1 MTYSNW
7 NYPTQIYVGPGRRAE
22 LAAYCRALKI
32 QQPLVVTDRML
43 LALPMVQ
50 EVLAEL
56 SLAGIEPGVFSEVN
70 GNPTGSEVSAG
81 CQAFLA
87 GGHDG
92 VVAIGGG
99 SALDVGKTIAVMAHQ
114 RCALWDLEDI
124 GDQWQRAD
132 ASVIQPIIAVPTTA
146 GTGSEVGRAA
156 LIVDTETTRKVII
169 FHPLM
174 LPKIVL
180 LDADFTVGLPPHLTA
195 ATGMDALSHLLEA
208 YCSPVFHPMA
218 EGIARQ
224 GMVIVRDHLVR
235 AVANGADLEARTQMQ
250 IASMMGATAFQK
262 GLGAMHALAHPL
274 GAHHNAHHGLLNAIL
289 MPYVLQANRSV
300 IETPLASLARQ
311 LEVGSSCE
319 DFLAWV
325 LALRDEVGIPHRLS
339 EAISEAVDAPGIARA
354 AVVDPSAATNPIKF
368 ETKDY
373 ERILAAAL
381 SGDVDSASNQGVQA
395 AKARR

>member
-1 MTYSNW
+1 MTQADW
-7 NYPTQIYVGPGRRAE
+7 NYPTQIHVGPGRRVE
-22 LAAYCRALKI
+22 LADYCQSLKI
-32 QQPLVVTDRML
+32 QRPLIVTDRML
-43 LALPMVQ
+43 LGLPLVQ
-50 EVLAEL
+50 EVLAAL
-56 SLAGIEPGVFSEVN
+56 SAAGLAPGVFSEVN
-70 GNPTGSEVSAG
+70 GNPTGSEVGAG
-81 CQAFLA
+81 CQAYRA

-92 VVAIGGG
+92 VLAIGGG
-99 SALDVGKTIAVMAHQ
+99 SAMDVGKTIAVMAHQ
-114 RCALWDLEDI
+114 RCALFDLEDI

-156 LIVDTETTRKVII
+156 LIKETETTRKVII
-169 FHPLM
+169 FHPQM

-224 GMVIVRDHLVR
+224 GMVIVRDYLIR
-235 AVANGADLEARTQMQ
+235 AVANGADLDARTQMQ

-274 GAHHNAHHGLLNAIL
+274 GAYHNAHHGLLNAIL
-289 MPYVLQANRSV
+289 MPFVLQANRSV
-300 IETPLASLARQ
+300 IEAPLASLARH
-311 LEVGSSCE
+311 LEVGSTYD

-325 LALRDEVGIPHRLS
+325 LALRDEVGIPHRLT
-339 EAISEAVDAPGIARA
+339 EAISETVDVPAIARA
-354 AVVDPSAATNPIKF
+354 AILDPSAATNPINFKAM
-368 ETKDY
+368 DY
-373 ERILAAAL
+373 ERVLRAAM
-381 SGDVDSASNQGVQA
+381 SGAVDSASI
-395 AKARR
+395 

>member
-1 MTYSNW
+1 MLTQADW
-7 NYPTQIYVGPGRRAE
+7 NYPTQIHVGPGRRVE
-22 LAAYCRALKI
+22 LADYCQSLKI
-32 QQPLVVTDRML
+32 QRPLIVTDRML
-43 LALPMVQ
+43 LGLPLVQ
-50 EVLAEL
+50 EVLAAL
-56 SLAGIEPGVFSEVN
+56 SAAGLAPGVFSEVN
-70 GNPTGSEVSAG
+70 GNPTGSEVGAG
-81 CQAFLA
+81 CQAYRA

-92 VVAIGGG
+92 VLAIGGG
-99 SALDVGKTIAVMAHQ
+99 SAMDVGKTIAVMAHQ
-114 RCALWDLEDI
+114 RCALFDLEDI

-132 ASVIQPIIAVPTTA
+132 AAVIQPIIAVPTTA

-156 LIVDTETTRKVII
+156 LIKETETTRKVII
-169 FHPLM
+169 FHPQM

-224 GMVIVRDHLVR
+224 GMVIVRDYLIR
-235 AVANGADLEARTQMQ
+235 AVANGADLDARTQMQ

-274 GAHHNAHHGLLNAIL
+274 GAYHNAHHGLLNAIL

-300 IETPLASLARQ
+300 IEAPLASLARH
-311 LEVGSSCE
+311 LEVGSTYE

-325 LALRDEVGIPHRLS
+325 LALRDEVGIPHRLT
-339 EAISEAVDAPGIARA
+339 EAISETVDVPAIARA
-354 AVVDPSAATNPIKF
+354 AILDPSAATNPIQFKAM
-368 ETKDY
+368 EY
-373 ERILAAAL
+373 ERVLRAAM
-381 SGDVDSASNQGVQA
+381 SGVVDSAA
-395 AKARR
+395 I

>member
-1 MTYSNW
+1 MTQADW
-7 NYPTQIYVGPGRRAE
+7 NYPTQIHVGPGRRVE
-22 LAAYCRALKI
+22 LADYCQSLKI
-32 QQPLVVTDRML
+32 QRPLIVTDRML
-43 LALPMVQ
+43 LGLPLVQ
-50 EVLAEL
+50 EVLAAL
-56 SLAGIEPGVFSEVN
+56 SAAGLAPGVFSEVN
-70 GNPTGSEVSAG
+70 GNPTGSEVGAG
-81 CQAFLA
+81 CQAYRA

-92 VVAIGGG
+92 VLAIGGG
-99 SALDVGKTIAVMAHQ
+99 SAMDVGKTIAVMAHQ
-114 RCALWDLEDI
+114 RCALFDLEDI

-156 LIVDTETTRKVII
+156 LIKETETTRKVII
-169 FHPLM
+169 FHPQM

-224 GMVIVRDHLVR
+224 GMVIVRDYLIR
-235 AVANGADLEARTQMQ
+235 AVANGADLDARTQMQ

-274 GAHHNAHHGLLNAIL
+274 GAYHNAHHGLLNAIL

-300 IETPLASLARQ
+300 IEAPLASLARH
-311 LEVGSSCE
+311 LEVGSTYE

-325 LALRDEVGIPHRLS
+325 LALRDEVGIPHRLT
-339 EAISEAVDAPGIARA
+339 EAISETVDVPAIARA
-354 AVVDPSAATNPIKF
+354 AILDPSAATNPIQFKAM
-368 ETKDY
+368 EY
-373 ERILAAAL
+373 ERVLRAAM
-381 SGDVDSASNQGVQA
+381 SVVVDSAA
-395 AKARR
+395 I

>member
-1 MTYSNW
+1 MTQADW
-7 NYPTQIYVGPGRRAE
+7 NYPTQIHVGPGRRVE
-22 LAAYCRALKI
+22 LADYCQSLKI
-32 QQPLVVTDRML
+32 QRPLIVTDRML
-43 LALPMVQ
+43 LGLPLVQ
-50 EVLAEL
+50 EVLAAL
-56 SLAGIEPGVFSEVN
+56 SAAGLAPGVFSEVN
-70 GNPTGSEVSAG
+70 GNPTGSEVGAG
-81 CQAFLA
+81 CQAYRA

-92 VVAIGGG
+92 VLAIGGG
-99 SALDVGKTIAVMAHQ
+99 SAMDVGKTIAVMAHQ
-114 RCALWDLEDI
+114 RCALFDLEDI

-156 LIVDTETTRKVII
+156 LIVETETTRKVII
-169 FHPLM
+169 FHPQM

-224 GMVIVRDHLVR
+224 GMVIVRDYLVR

-274 GAHHNAHHGLLNAIL
+274 GAYHNAHHGLLNAIL

-300 IETPLASLARQ
+300 IEAPLASLARH
-311 LEVGSSCE
+311 LEVGSTYE
-319 DFLAWV
+319 DVLAWV
-325 LALRDEVGIPHRLS
+325 LALRDEVGIPHRLTQ
-339 EAISEAVDAPGIARA
+339 AISETVDVPAIARA
-354 AVVDPSAATNPIKF
+354 AILDPSAATNPIQFKAM
-368 ETKDY
+368 DY
-373 ERILAAAL
+373 ERILRAAM
-381 SGDVDSASNQGVQA
+381 SVVVDSAA
-395 AKARR
+395 I

>member
-1 MTYSNW
+1 MTQSNW
-7 NYPTQIYVGPGRRAE
+7 NYPTQIHVGPGRRAE
-22 LAAYCRALKI
+22 LADYCRALKI

-43 LALPMVQ
+43 LSLPMVQ
-50 EVLAEL
+50 QVLAEL
-56 SLAGIEPGVFSEVN
+56 SLAGLEPGVFSEVN

-81 CQAFLA
+81 CQAYLV

-99 SALDVGKTIAVMAHQ
+99 SAMDVGKTIAVMAHQ
-114 RCALWDLEDI
+114 RCALFDLEDI

-132 ASVIQPIIAVPTTA
+132 PSVIQPIIAVPTTA

-156 LIVDTETTRKVII
+156 LIVDAETTRKVII

-180 LDADFTVGLPPHLTA
+180 LDADLTVGLPPHLTA

-300 IETPLASLARQ
+300 IEAPLASLARQ
-311 LEVGSSCE
+311 LEVGSTCE
-319 DFLAWV
+319 DFLVWV
-325 LALRDEVGIPHRLS
+325 LALRDEVGIPHRLT
-339 EAISEAVDAPGIARA
+339 EVISEAVDVSAVARA
-354 AVVDPSAATNPIKF
+354 AVLDPSAATNPINFKAM
-368 ETKDY
+368 DY
-373 ERILAAAL
+373 ERVLRAAM
-381 SGDVDSASNQGVQA
+381 SGAVDSASI
-395 AKARR
+395 

>member
-1 MTYSNW
+1 LTQSNW
-7 NYPTQIYVGPGRRAE
+7 NYPTQIHVGPGRRAE
-22 LAAYCRALKI
+22 LADYCRALKI

-43 LALPMVQ
+43 LSLPMVQ
-50 EVLAEL
+50 QVLAEL
-56 SLAGIEPGVFSEVN
+56 SLAGLEPGVFSEVN

-81 CQAFLA
+81 CQAYLV

-99 SALDVGKTIAVMAHQ
+99 SAMDVGKTIAVMAHQ
-114 RCALWDLEDI
+114 RCALFDLEDI

-132 ASVIQPIIAVPTTA
+132 PSVIQPIIAVPTTA

-156 LIVDTETTRKVII
+156 LIVDAETTRKVII

-180 LDADFTVGLPPHLTA
+180 LDADLTVGLPPHLTA

-300 IETPLASLARQ
+300 IEAPLASLARQ
-311 LEVGSSCE
+311 LEVGSTCE
-319 DFLAWV
+319 DFLVWV
-325 LALRDEVGIPHRLS
+325 LALRDEVGIPHRLT
-339 EAISEAVDAPGIARA
+339 EVISEAVDVSAVARA
-354 AVVDPSAATNPIKF
+354 AVLDPSAATNPINFKAM
-368 ETKDY
+368 DY
-373 ERILAAAL
+373 ERVLRAAM
-381 SGDVDSASNQGVQA
+381 SGAVDSASI
-395 AKARR
+395 

>member
-1 MTYSNW
+1 LTQADW
-7 NYPTQIYVGPGRRAE
+7 NYPTQIHVGPGRRVE
-22 LAAYCRALKI
+22 LADYCQSLKI
-32 QQPLVVTDRML
+32 QRPLIVTDRML
-43 LALPMVQ
+43 LGLPLVQ
-50 EVLAEL
+50 EVLAAL
-56 SLAGIEPGVFSEVN
+56 SAAGLAPGVFSEVN
-70 GNPTGSEVSAG
+70 GNPTGSEVGAG
-81 CQAFLA
+81 CQAYRA

-92 VVAIGGG
+92 VLAIGGG
-99 SALDVGKTIAVMAHQ
+99 SAMDVGKTIAVMAHQ
-114 RCALWDLEDI
+114 RCALFDLEDI

-156 LIVDTETTRKVII
+156 LIVETETTRKVII
-169 FHPLM
+169 FHPQM

-224 GMVIVRDHLVR
+224 GMVIVRDYLVR
-235 AVANGADLEARTQMQ
+235 AVANGADLDARTQMQ

-274 GAHHNAHHGLLNAIL
+274 GAYHNAHHGLLNAIL

-300 IETPLASLARQ
+300 IEAPLASLARH
-311 LEVGSSCE
+311 LEVGSTYE

-325 LALRDEVGIPHRLS
+325 LALRDEVGIPHRLT
-339 EAISEAVDAPGIARA
+339 EAISETVDVPAIARA
-354 AVVDPSAATNPIKF
+354 AILDPSAATNPIRF
-368 ETKDY
+368 NAMDY
-373 ERILAAAL
+373 ERVLRAAM
-381 SGDVDSASNQGVQA
+381 SGVVDSAA
-395 AKARR
+395 I

>member
-1 MTYSNW
+1 LTQADW
-7 NYPTQIYVGPGRRAE
+7 NYPTQIHVGPGRRVE
-22 LAAYCRALKI
+22 LADYCQSLKI
-32 QQPLVVTDRML
+32 QRPLIVTDRML
-43 LALPMVQ
+43 LGLPLVQ
-50 EVLAEL
+50 EVLAAL
-56 SLAGIEPGVFSEVN
+56 SAAGLAPGVFSEVN
-70 GNPTGSEVSAG
+70 GNPTGSEVGAG
-81 CQAFLA
+81 CQAYRA

-92 VVAIGGG
+92 VLAIGGG
-99 SALDVGKTIAVMAHQ
+99 SAMDVGKTIAVMAHQ
-114 RCALWDLEDI
+114 RCALFDLEDI

-156 LIVDTETTRKVII
+156 LIVETETTRKVII
-169 FHPLM
+169 FHPQM

-224 GMVIVRDHLVR
+224 GMVIVRDYLVR
-235 AVANGADLEARTQMQ
+235 AVANGADLDARTQMQ

-274 GAHHNAHHGLLNAIL
+274 GAYHNAHHGLLNAIL
-289 MPYVLQANRSV
+289 MPFVLQANRSV
-300 IETPLASLARQ
+300 IEAPLASLARH
-311 LEVGSSCE
+311 LEVGSTYE

-325 LALRDEVGIPHRLS
+325 LALRDEVGIPHRLT
-339 EAISEAVDAPGIARA
+339 EAISETVDVPAIARA
-354 AVVDPSAATNPIKF
+354 AILDPSAATNPIQFKAM
-368 ETKDY
+368 DY
-373 ERILAAAL
+373 ERVLRAAM
-381 SGDVDSASNQGVQA
+381 SGVVDSAA
-395 AKARR
+395 I

>member
-1 MTYSNW
+1 MTQADW
-7 NYPTQIYVGPGRRAE
+7 NYPTQIHVGPGRRVE
-22 LAAYCRALKI
+22 LADYCQSLKI
-32 QQPLVVTDRML
+32 QRPLIVTDRML
-43 LALPMVQ
+43 LGLPLVQ
-50 EVLAEL
+50 EVLAAL
-56 SLAGIEPGVFSEVN
+56 SAAGLAPGVFSEVN
-70 GNPTGSEVSAG
+70 GNPTGSEVGAG
-81 CQAFLA
+81 CQAYRA

-92 VVAIGGG
+92 VLAIGGG
-99 SALDVGKTIAVMAHQ
+99 SAMDVGKTIAVMAHQ
-114 RCALWDLEDI
+114 RCALFDLEDI

-156 LIVDTETTRKVII
+156 LIVETESTRKVII
-169 FHPLM
+169 FHPQM

-224 GMVIVRDHLVR
+224 GMVIVRDYLIR
-235 AVANGADLEARTQMQ
+235 AVANGADLDARTQMQ

-274 GAHHNAHHGLLNAIL
+274 GAYHNAHHGLLNAIL

-300 IETPLASLARQ
+300 IEAPLASLARH
-311 LEVGSSCE
+311 LEVGSTYE

-325 LALRDEVGIPHRLS
+325 LALRDEVGIPHRLT
-339 EAISEAVDAPGIARA
+339 EAISETVDVPAIARA
-354 AVVDPSAATNPIKF
+354 AILDPSAATNPIQFKAM
-368 ETKDY
+368 DY
-373 ERILAAAL
+373 ERVLRAAM
-381 SGDVDSASNQGVQA
+381 SGVVDSAA
-395 AKARR
+395 I

>member
-1 MTYSNW
+1 MTQADW
-7 NYPTQIYVGPGRRAE
+7 NYPTQIHVGPGRRVE
-22 LAAYCRALKI
+22 LADYCQSLKI
-32 QQPLVVTDRML
+32 QRPLIVTDRML
-43 LALPMVQ
+43 LGLPLVQ
-50 EVLAEL
+50 EVLAAL
-56 SLAGIEPGVFSEVN
+56 SAAGLAPGVFSEVN
-70 GNPTGSEVSAG
+70 GNPTGSEVGAG
-81 CQAFLA
+81 CQAYRA

-92 VVAIGGG
+92 VLAIGGG
-99 SALDVGKTIAVMAHQ
+99 SAMDVGKTIAVMAHQ
-114 RCALWDLEDI
+114 RCALFDLEDI

-156 LIVDTETTRKVII
+156 LIKETETTRKVII
-169 FHPLM
+169 FHPQM

-224 GMVIVRDHLVR
+224 GMVIVRDYLIR
-235 AVANGADLEARTQMQ
+235 AVANGADLDARTQMQ

-274 GAHHNAHHGLLNAIL
+274 GAYHNAHHGLLNAIL
-289 MPYVLQANRSV
+289 MPFVLQANRSV
-300 IETPLASLARQ
+300 IEAPLASLARH
-311 LEVGSSCE
+311 LEVGSTYE

-325 LALRDEVGIPHRLS
+325 LALRDEVGIPHRLT
-339 EAISEAVDAPGIARA
+339 EAISETVDVPGIARA
-354 AVVDPSAATNPIKF
+354 AILDPSAATNPIQFKAM
-368 ETKDY
+368 DY
-373 ERILAAAL
+373 ERVLWAAM
-381 SGDVDSASNQGVQA
+381 SGVVDSAA
-395 AKARR
+395 I

>member
-1 MTYSNW
+1 LTQADW
-7 NYPTQIYVGPGRRAE
+7 NYPTQIHVGPGRRVE
-22 LAAYCRALKI
+22 LADYCQSLKI
-32 QQPLVVTDRML
+32 QRPLIVTDRML
-43 LALPMVQ
+43 LGLPLVQ
-50 EVLAEL
+50 EVLAAL
-56 SLAGIEPGVFSEVN
+56 SAAGLAPGVFSEVN
-70 GNPTGSEVSAG
+70 GNPTGSEVGAG
-81 CQAFLA
+81 CQAYRA

-92 VVAIGGG
+92 VLAIGGG
-99 SALDVGKTIAVMAHQ
+99 SAMDVGKTIAVMAHQ
-114 RCALWDLEDI
+114 RCALFDLEDI

-156 LIVDTETTRKVII
+156 LIVETETTRKVII
-169 FHPLM
+169 FHPQM

-224 GMVIVRDHLVR
+224 GMVIVRDYLIR

-274 GAHHNAHHGLLNAIL
+274 GAYHNAHHGLLNAIL
-289 MPYVLQANRSV
+289 MPFVLQANRSV
-300 IETPLASLARQ
+300 IEAPLASLARH
-311 LEVGSSCE
+311 LEVGSTYE

-325 LALRDEVGIPHRLS
+325 LALRDEVGIPHRLT
-339 EAISEAVDAPGIARA
+339 EAISETVDVPAIARA
-354 AVVDPSAATNPIKF
+354 AILDPSAATNPIQFKAM
-368 ETKDY
+368 DY
-373 ERILAAAL
+373 ERVLRAAM
-381 SGDVDSASNQGVQA
+381 SGVVDSAA
-395 AKARR
+395 I

>member
-1 MTYSNW
+1 MTQADW
-7 NYPTQIYVGPGRRAE
+7 NYPTQIHVGPGRRVE
-22 LAAYCRALKI
+22 LADYCQSLKI
-32 QQPLVVTDRML
+32 QRPLIVTDRML
-43 LALPMVQ
+43 LGLPLVQ
-50 EVLAEL
+50 EVLAAL
-56 SLAGIEPGVFSEVN
+56 SAAGLAPGVFSDVN
-70 GNPTGSEVSAG
+70 GNPTGSEVGAG
-81 CQAFLA
+81 CQAYRA

-92 VVAIGGG
+92 VLAIGGG
-99 SALDVGKTIAVMAHQ
+99 SAMDVGKTIAVMAHQ
-114 RCALWDLEDI
+114 RCALFDLEDV
-124 GDQWQRAD
+124 GDQWRRAD

-156 LIVDTETTRKVII
+156 LIVETETTRKVII
-169 FHPLM
+169 FHPQM

-224 GMVIVRDHLVR
+224 GMVIVRDYLVR
-235 AVANGADLEARTQMQ
+235 AVANGADLDARTQMQ

-274 GAHHNAHHGLLNAIL
+274 GAYHNAHHGLLNAIL

-300 IETPLASLARQ
+300 IEAPLALLAHHLQ
-311 LEVGSSCE
+311 VGSTYE

-325 LALRDEVGIPHRLS
+325 LALRDEVGIPHRLT
-339 EAISEAVDAPGIARA
+339 EVISEAVDVPTIARA
-354 AVVDPSAATNPIKF
+354 AVFDPSAATNPIQFKAMDF
-368 ETKDY
+368 E
-373 ERILAAAL
+373 RVLRAAM
-381 SGDVDSASNQGVQA
+381 SGVVDSASV
-395 AKARR
+395 

>member
-1 MTYSNW
+1 MTQADW
-7 NYPTQIYVGPGRRAE
+7 NYPTQIHVGPGRRVE
-22 LAAYCRALKI
+22 LADYCQSLKI
-32 QQPLVVTDRML
+32 QRPLIVTDRML
-43 LALPMVQ
+43 LGLPLVQ
-50 EVLAEL
+50 EVLAAL
-56 SLAGIEPGVFSEVN
+56 SAAGLAPGVFSEVN
-70 GNPTGSEVSAG
+70 GNPTGSEVGAG
-81 CQAFLA
+81 CQAYRA

-92 VVAIGGG
+92 VLAIGGG
-99 SALDVGKTIAVMAHQ
+99 SAMDVGKTIAVMAHQ
-114 RCALWDLEDI
+114 RCALFDLEDI

-156 LIVDTETTRKVII
+156 LIVETETTRKVII
-169 FHPLM
+169 FHPQM

-224 GMVIVRDHLVR
+224 GMVIVRDYLVR

-274 GAHHNAHHGLLNAIL
+274 GAYHNAHHGLLNAIL

-300 IETPLASLARQ
+300 IEAPLASLARH
-311 LEVGSSCE
+311 LEVGSTYE

-325 LALRDEVGIPHRLS
+325 LALRDEVGIPHRLTQ
-339 EAISEAVDAPGIARA
+339 AISETVDVPAIARA
-354 AVVDPSAATNPIKF
+354 AILDPSAATNPIQFKAM
-368 ETKDY
+368 DY
-373 ERILAAAL
+373 ERVLRAAM
-381 SGDVDSASNQGVQA
+381 SGVVDSAA
-395 AKARR
+395 I

>member
-1 MTYSNW
+1 MTQADW
-7 NYPTQIYVGPGRRAE
+7 NYPTQIHVGPGRRVE
-22 LAAYCRALKI
+22 LADYCQSLKI
-32 QQPLVVTDRML
+32 QRPLIVTDRML
-43 LALPMVQ
+43 LGLPLVQ
-50 EVLAEL
+50 EVLAAL
-56 SLAGIEPGVFSEVN
+56 SAAGLAPGVFSEVN
-70 GNPTGSEVSAG
+70 GNPTGSEVGAG
-81 CQAFLA
+81 CQAYRA

-92 VVAIGGG
+92 VLAIGGG
-99 SALDVGKTIAVMAHQ
+99 SAMDVGKTIAVMAHQ
-114 RCALWDLEDI
+114 RCALFDLEDI

-156 LIVDTETTRKVII
+156 LIKETETTRKVII
-169 FHPLM
+169 FHPQM

-224 GMVIVRDHLVR
+224 GMVIVRDYLIR
-235 AVANGADLEARTQMQ
+235 AVANGADLDARTQMQ

-274 GAHHNAHHGLLNAIL
+274 GAYHNAHHGLLNAIL

-300 IETPLASLARQ
+300 IEAPLASLARH
-311 LEVGSSCE
+311 LEVGSTYE

-325 LALRDEVGIPHRLS
+325 LALRDEVGIPHRLT
-339 EAISEAVDAPGIARA
+339 EAISETVDVPAIARA
-354 AVVDPSAATNPIKF
+354 AILDPSAATNPIRFKAM
-368 ETKDY
+368 DY
-373 ERILAAAL
+373 ERVLHAAM
-381 SGDVDSASNQGVQA
+381 SGVVDSAA
-395 AKARR
+395 I

>member
-1 MTYSNW
+1 MTQADW
-7 NYPTQIYVGPGRRAE
+7 NYPTQIHVGPGRRVE
-22 LAAYCRALKI
+22 LADYCQSLKI
-32 QQPLVVTDRML
+32 QRPLIVTDRML
-43 LALPMVQ
+43 LGLPLVQ
-50 EVLAEL
+50 EVLAAL
-56 SLAGIEPGVFSEVN
+56 SAAGLAPGVFSEVN
-70 GNPTGSEVSAG
+70 GNPTGSEVGAG
-81 CQAFLA
+81 CQAYRA

-92 VVAIGGG
+92 VLAIGGG
-99 SALDVGKTIAVMAHQ
+99 SAMDVGKTIAVMAHQ
-114 RCALWDLEDI
+114 RCALFDLEDI

-156 LIVDTETTRKVII
+156 LIVETETTRKVII
-169 FHPLM
+169 FHPQM

-224 GMVIVRDHLVR
+224 GMVIVRDYLIR

-274 GAHHNAHHGLLNAIL
+274 GAYHNAHHGLLNAIL
-289 MPYVLQANRSV
+289 MPFVLQANRSV
-300 IETPLASLARQ
+300 IEAPLASLARH
-311 LEVGSSCE
+311 LEVGSTYE

-325 LALRDEVGIPHRLS
+325 LALRDEVGIPHRLT
-339 EAISEAVDAPGIARA
+339 EAISETVDVPAIARA
-354 AVVDPSAATNPIKF
+354 AILDPSAATNPIQFKAM
-368 ETKDY
+368 DY
-373 ERILAAAL
+373 ERVLRAAM
-381 SGDVDSASNQGVQA
+381 SGVVDSAA
-395 AKARR
+395 I

>member
-1 MTYSNW
+1 MTQADW
-7 NYPTQIYVGPGRRAE
+7 NYPTQIHVGPGRRVE
-22 LAAYCRALKI
+22 LADYCQSLKI
-32 QQPLVVTDRML
+32 QRPLIVTDRML
-43 LALPMVQ
+43 LGLPLVQ
-50 EVLAEL
+50 EVLAAL
-56 SLAGIEPGVFSEVN
+56 SAAGLAPGVFSEVN
-70 GNPTGSEVSAG
+70 GNPTGSEVGAG
-81 CQAFLA
+81 CQAYRA

-92 VVAIGGG
+92 VLAIGGG
-99 SALDVGKTIAVMAHQ
+99 SAMDVGKTIAVMAHQ
-114 RCALWDLEDI
+114 RCALFDLEDI

-156 LIVDTETTRKVII
+156 LIKETETTRKVII
-169 FHPLM
+169 FHPQM

-224 GMVIVRDHLVR
+224 GMVIVRDYLIR
-235 AVANGADLEARTQMQ
+235 AVANGADLDARTQMQ

-274 GAHHNAHHGLLNAIL
+274 GAYHNAHHGLLNAIL

-300 IETPLASLARQ
+300 IEAPLASLARH
-311 LEVGSSCE
+311 LEVGSTYE

-325 LALRDEVGIPHRLS
+325 LALRDEVGIPHRLT
-339 EAISEAVDAPGIARA
+339 EAISETVDVPAIARA
-354 AVVDPSAATNPIKF
+354 AILDPSAATNPIRFKAM
-368 ETKDY
+368 DY
-373 ERILAAAL
+373 ERVLRAAM
-381 SGDVDSASNQGVQA
+381 SGVVDSAA
-395 AKARR
+395 I

>member
-1 MTYSNW
+1 MTQADW
-7 NYPTQIYVGPGRRAE
+7 NYPTQIHVGPGRRVE
-22 LAAYCRALKI
+22 LADYCQSLKI
-32 QQPLVVTDRML
+32 QRPLIVTDRML
-43 LALPMVQ
+43 LGLPLVQ
-50 EVLAEL
+50 EVLAAL
-56 SLAGIEPGVFSEVN
+56 SAAGLAPGVFSEVN
-70 GNPTGSEVSAG
+70 GNPTGSEVGAG
-81 CQAFLA
+81 CQAYRA

-92 VVAIGGG
+92 VLAIGGG
-99 SALDVGKTIAVMAHQ
+99 SAMDVGKTIAVMAHQ
-114 RCALWDLEDI
+114 RCALFDLEDI

-156 LIVDTETTRKVII
+156 LIKETETTRKVII
-169 FHPLM
+169 FHPQM

-224 GMVIVRDHLVR
+224 GMVIVRDYLVR
-235 AVANGADLEARTQMQ
+235 AVANGADLDARTQMQ

-274 GAHHNAHHGLLNAIL
+274 GAYHNAHHGLLNAIL

-300 IETPLASLARQ
+300 IEAPLASLARH
-311 LEVGSSCE
+311 LEVGSTYE

-325 LALRDEVGIPHRLS
+325 LALRDEVGIPHRLT
-339 EAISEAVDAPGIARA
+339 EAISETVDVPAIARA
-354 AVVDPSAATNPIKF
+354 AILDPSAATNPIRFKAM
-368 ETKDY
+368 DY
-373 ERILAAAL
+373 ERVLHAAM
-381 SGDVDSASNQGVQA
+381 SGVVDSAA
-395 AKARR
+395 I

>member
-1 MTYSNW
+1 MTQADW
-7 NYPTQIYVGPGRRAE
+7 NYPTQIHVGPGRRVE
-22 LAAYCRALKI
+22 LADYCQSLKI
-32 QQPLVVTDRML
+32 QRPLIVTDRML
-43 LALPMVQ
+43 LGLPLVQ
-50 EVLAEL
+50 EVLAAL
-56 SLAGIEPGVFSEVN
+56 SAAGLAPGVFSEVN
-70 GNPTGSEVSAG
+70 GNPTGSEVGAG
-81 CQAFLA
+81 CQAYRA

-92 VVAIGGG
+92 VLAIGGG
-99 SALDVGKTIAVMAHQ
+99 SAMDVGKTIAVMAYQ
-114 RCALWDLEDI
+114 RCALFDLEDI

-132 ASVIQPIIAVPTTA
+132 AAVIQPIIAVPTTA

-156 LIVDTETTRKVII
+156 LIKETETTRKVII
-169 FHPLM
+169 FHPQM

-224 GMVIVRDHLVR
+224 GMVIVRDYLIR
-235 AVANGADLEARTQMQ
+235 AVANGADLDARTQMQ

-274 GAHHNAHHGLLNAIL
+274 GAYHNAHHGLLNAIL

-300 IETPLASLARQ
+300 IEAPLASLARH
-311 LEVGSSCE
+311 LEVGSTYE

-325 LALRDEVGIPHRLS
+325 LALRDEVGIPHRLT
-339 EAISEAVDAPGIARA
+339 EAISETVDVPAIARA
-354 AVVDPSAATNPIKF
+354 AILDPSAATNPIQFKAM
-368 ETKDY
+368 DY
-373 ERILAAAL
+373 ERVLWAAM
-381 SGDVDSASNQGVQA
+381 SGVVDSAA
-395 AKARR
+395 I

>member
-1 MTYSNW
+1 MTQADW
-7 NYPTQIYVGPGRRAE
+7 NYPTQIHVGPGRRAE
-22 LAAYCRALKI
+22 LADYCQSLKI
-32 QQPLVVTDRML
+32 QRPLIVTDRML
-43 LALPMVQ
+43 LGLPLVQ
-50 EVLAEL
+50 EVLAAL
-56 SLAGIEPGVFSEVN
+56 SAAGLAPGVFSEVN
-70 GNPTGSEVSAG
+70 GNPTGSEVGAG
-81 CQAFLA
+81 CQAYRA

-92 VVAIGGG
+92 VLAIGGG
-99 SALDVGKTIAVMAHQ
+99 SAMDVGKTIAVMAHQ
-114 RCALWDLEDI
+114 RCALFDLEDI

-156 LIVDTETTRKVII
+156 LIVETETTRKVII
-169 FHPLM
+169 FHPQM

-224 GMVIVRDHLVR
+224 GMVIVRDYLIR

-274 GAHHNAHHGLLNAIL
+274 GAYHNAHHGLLNAIL

-300 IETPLASLARQ
+300 IEAPLALLAHHLQ
-311 LEVGSSCE
+311 VGSTYE
-319 DFLAWV
+319 EFLAWV
-325 LALRDEVGIPHRLS
+325 LALRDEVGIPHRLT
-339 EAISEAVDAPGIARA
+339 EAISETVDVPAIARA
-354 AVVDPSAATNPIKF
+354 AILDPSAATNPIQFKAM
-368 ETKDY
+368 DY
-373 ERILAAAL
+373 ERVLRAAM
-381 SGDVDSASNQGVQA
+381 SGVVDSAA
-395 AKARR
+395 I

>member
-1 MTYSNW
+1 MTQADW
-7 NYPTQIYVGPGRRAE
+7 NYPTQIHVGPGRRVE
-22 LAAYCRALKI
+22 LADYCQSLKI
-32 QQPLVVTDRML
+32 QRPLIVTDRML
-43 LALPMVQ
+43 LGLPLVQ
-50 EVLAEL
+50 EVLAAL
-56 SLAGIEPGVFSEVN
+56 SAAGLAPGVFSEVN
-70 GNPTGSEVSAG
+70 GNPTGSEVGAG
-81 CQAFLA
+81 CQAYRA

-92 VVAIGGG
+92 VLAIGGG
-99 SALDVGKTIAVMAHQ
+99 SAMDVGKTIAVMAHQ
-114 RCALWDLEDI
+114 RCALFDLEDI

-156 LIVDTETTRKVII
+156 LIVETETTRKVII
-169 FHPLM
+169 FHPQM

-224 GMVIVRDHLVR
+224 GMVIVRDYLVR
-235 AVANGADLEARTQMQ
+235 AVANGADLDARTQMQ

-274 GAHHNAHHGLLNAIL
+274 GAYHNAHHGLLNAIL

-300 IETPLASLARQ
+300 IEAPLASLARH
-311 LEVGSSCE
+311 LEVGSTYE

-325 LALRDEVGIPHRLS
+325 LALRDEVGIPHRLT
-339 EAISEAVDAPGIARA
+339 EVISETVDVPGIARA
-354 AVVDPSAATNPIKF
+354 AILDPSAATNPIQFKAM
-368 ETKDY
+368 DY
-373 ERILAAAL
+373 ERILRAAM
-381 SGDVDSASNQGVQA
+381 SVVVDSAA
-395 AKARR
+395 I

>member
-1 MTYSNW
+1 MTQADW
-7 NYPTQIYVGPGRRAE
+7 NYPTQIHVGPGRRVE
-22 LAAYCRALKI
+22 LADYCQSLKI
-32 QQPLVVTDRML
+32 QRPLIVTDRML
-43 LALPMVQ
+43 LGLPLVQ
-50 EVLAEL
+50 EVLAAL
-56 SLAGIEPGVFSEVN
+56 SAAGLAPGVFSEVN
-70 GNPTGSEVSAG
+70 GNPTGSEVGAG
-81 CQAFLA
+81 CQAYRA

-92 VVAIGGG
+92 VLAIGGG
-99 SALDVGKTIAVMAHQ
+99 SAMDVGKTIAVMAHQ
-114 RCALWDLEDI
+114 RCALFDLEDI

-156 LIVDTETTRKVII
+156 LIVETETTRKVII
-169 FHPLM
+169 FHPQM

-224 GMVIVRDHLVR
+224 GMVIVRDYLVR

-274 GAHHNAHHGLLNAIL
+274 GAYHNAHHGLLNAIL

-300 IETPLASLARQ
+300 IEAPLASLARH
-311 LEVGSSCE
+311 LEVGSTYE
-319 DFLAWV
+319 DVLAWV
-325 LALRDEVGIPHRLS
+325 LALRDEVGIPHRLTQ
-339 EAISEAVDAPGIARA
+339 AISETVDVPAIARA
-354 AVVDPSAATNPIKF
+354 AILDPSAATNPIQFKAM
-368 ETKDY
+368 DY
-373 ERILAAAL
+373 ERVLRAAM
-381 SGDVDSASNQGVQA
+381 SGVVDSAA
-395 AKARR
+395 I

>member
-1 MTYSNW
+1 MTQADW
-7 NYPTQIYVGPGRRAE
+7 NYPTQIHVGPGRRAE
-22 LAAYCRALKI
+22 LADYCQSLKI
-32 QQPLVVTDRML
+32 QRPLVVTDRML
-43 LALPMVQ
+43 LGLPLVQ
-50 EVLAEL
+50 EVLAAL
-56 SLAGIEPGVFSEVN
+56 SAAGLAPGVFSEVN
-70 GNPTGSEVSAG
+70 GNPTGSEVGAG
-81 CQAFLA
+81 CQAYRA

-92 VVAIGGG
+92 VLAIGGG
-99 SALDVGKTIAVMAHQ
+99 SAMDVGKTIAVMAHQ
-114 RCALWDLEDI
+114 RCALFDLEDI

-156 LIVDTETTRKVII
+156 LIVETETTRKVII
-169 FHPLM
+169 FHPQM

-224 GMVIVRDHLVR
+224 GMVIVRDYLIR

-274 GAHHNAHHGLLNAIL
+274 GAYHNAHHGLLNAIL

-300 IETPLASLARQ
+300 IEAPLALLAHHLQ
-311 LEVGSSCE
+311 VGSTYE

-325 LALRDEVGIPHRLS
+325 LALRDEVGIPHRLT
-339 EAISEAVDAPGIARA
+339 EAISETVDVPAIARA
-354 AVVDPSAATNPIKF
+354 AILDPSAATNPIQFKAM
-368 ETKDY
+368 DY
-373 ERILAAAL
+373 ERVLRAAM
-381 SGDVDSASNQGVQA
+381 SGVVDSAA
-395 AKARR
+395 I

>member
-1 MTYSNW
+1 MTQADW
-7 NYPTQIYVGPGRRAE
+7 NYPTQIHVGPGRRVE
-22 LAAYCRALKI
+22 LADYCQSLKI
-32 QQPLVVTDRML
+32 QRPLIVTDRML
-43 LALPMVQ
+43 LGLPLVQ
-50 EVLAEL
+50 EVLAAL
-56 SLAGIEPGVFSEVN
+56 SAAGLALGVFSEVN
-70 GNPTGSEVSAG
+70 GNPTGSEVGAG
-81 CQAFLA
+81 CQAYRA

-92 VVAIGGG
+92 VLAIGGG
-99 SALDVGKTIAVMAHQ
+99 SAMDVGKTIAVMAHQ
-114 RCALWDLEDI
+114 RCALFDLEDI

-156 LIVDTETTRKVII
+156 LIVETETTRKVII
-169 FHPLM
+169 FHPQM

-224 GMVIVRDHLVR
+224 GMVIVRDYLNR
-235 AVANGADLEARTQMQ
+235 AVANGADLDARTQMQ

-274 GAHHNAHHGLLNAIL
+274 GAYHNAHHGLLNAIL
-289 MPYVLQANRSV
+289 MPFVLQANRSV
-300 IETPLASLARQ
+300 IEAPLASLARH
-311 LEVGSSCE
+311 LEVGSTYE

-325 LALRDEVGIPHRLS
+325 LALRDEVGIPHRLT
-339 EAISEAVDAPGIARA
+339 EAISETVDVPAIARA
-354 AVVDPSAATNPIKF
+354 AILDPSAATNPIQFKAM
-368 ETKDY
+368 DY
-373 ERILAAAL
+373 ERVLRAAM
-381 SGDVDSASNQGVQA
+381 SGVVDSAA
-395 AKARR
+395 I

>member
-1 MTYSNW
+1 MTQADW
-7 NYPTQIYVGPGRRAE
+7 NYPTQIHVGPGRRVE
-22 LAAYCRALKI
+22 LADYCQSLKI
-32 QQPLVVTDRML
+32 QRPLIVTDRML
-43 LALPMVQ
+43 LGLPLVQ
-50 EVLAEL
+50 EVLAAL
-56 SLAGIEPGVFSEVN
+56 SAAGLAPGVFSEVN
-70 GNPTGSEVSAG
+70 GNPTGSEVGAG
-81 CQAFLA
+81 CQAYRA

-92 VVAIGGG
+92 VLAIGGG
-99 SALDVGKTIAVMAHQ
+99 SAMDVGKTIAVMAHQ
-114 RCALWDLEDI
+114 RCALFDLEDI

-132 ASVIQPIIAVPTTA
+132 AAVIQPIIAVPTTA

-156 LIVDTETTRKVII
+156 LIKETETTRKVII
-169 FHPLM
+169 FHPQM

-224 GMVIVRDHLVR
+224 GMVIVRDYLVR
-235 AVANGADLEARTQMQ
+235 AVANGADLDARTQMQ

-274 GAHHNAHHGLLNAIL
+274 GAYHNAHHGLLNAIL

-300 IETPLASLARQ
+300 IEAPLASLARH
-311 LEVGSSCE
+311 LEVGSTYE

-325 LALRDEVGIPHRLS
+325 LALRDEVGIPHRLT
-339 EAISEAVDAPGIARA
+339 EAISETVDVPAIARA
-354 AVVDPSAATNPIKF
+354 AILDPSAATNPIQFKAM
-368 ETKDY
+368 DY
-373 ERILAAAL
+373 ERVLRAAM
-381 SGDVDSASNQGVQA
+381 SGVVDSAA
-395 AKARR
+395 I

>member
-1 MTYSNW
+1 MTQADW
-7 NYPTQIYVGPGRRAE
+7 NYPTQIHVGPGRRVE
-22 LAAYCRALKI
+22 LADYCQSLKI
-32 QQPLVVTDRML
+32 QRPLIVTDRML
-43 LALPMVQ
+43 LGLPLVQ
-50 EVLAEL
+50 EVLAAL
-56 SLAGIEPGVFSEVN
+56 SAAGLAPGVFSEVN
-70 GNPTGSEVSAG
+70 GNPTGSEVGAG
-81 CQAFLA
+81 CQAYRA

-92 VVAIGGG
+92 VLAIGGG
-99 SALDVGKTIAVMAHQ
+99 SAMDVGKTIAVMAHQ
-114 RCALWDLEDI
+114 RCALFDLEDI

-132 ASVIQPIIAVPTTA
+132 AAVIQPIIAVPTTA

-156 LIVDTETTRKVII
+156 LIKETETTRKVII
-169 FHPLM
+169 FHPQM

-224 GMVIVRDHLVR
+224 GMVIVRDYLIR
-235 AVANGADLEARTQMQ
+235 AVANGADLDARTQMQ

-274 GAHHNAHHGLLNAIL
+274 GAYHNAHHGLLNAIL

-300 IETPLASLARQ
+300 IEAPLASLARH
-311 LEVGSSCE
+311 LEVGSTYE

-325 LALRDEVGIPHRLS
+325 LALRDEVGIPHRLT
-339 EAISEAVDAPGIARA
+339 EAISETVDVPAIARA
-354 AVVDPSAATNPIKF
+354 AILDPSAATNPIQFKAM
-368 ETKDY
+368 DY
-373 ERILAAAL
+373 ERILRAAM
-381 SGDVDSASNQGVQA
+381 SVVVDSAA
-395 AKARR
+395 I

>member
-1 MTYSNW
+1 MTQADW
-7 NYPTQIYVGPGRRAE
+7 NYPTQIHVGPGRRVE
-22 LAAYCRALKI
+22 LADYCQSLKI
-32 QQPLVVTDRML
+32 QRPLIVTDRML
-43 LALPMVQ
+43 LGLPLVQ
-50 EVLAEL
+50 EVLAAL
-56 SLAGIEPGVFSEVN
+56 SAAGLAPGVFSEVN
-70 GNPTGSEVSAG
+70 GNPTGSEVGAG
-81 CQAFLA
+81 CQAYRA

-92 VVAIGGG
+92 VLAVGGG
-99 SALDVGKTIAVMAHQ
+99 SAMDVGKTIAVMAHQ
-114 RCALWDLEDI
+114 RCALFDLEDI

-132 ASVIQPIIAVPTTA
+132 AAVIQPIIAVPTTA

-156 LIVDTETTRKVII
+156 LIKETETTRKVII
-169 FHPLM
+169 FHPQM

-224 GMVIVRDHLVR
+224 GMVIVRDYLIR
-235 AVANGADLEARTQMQ
+235 AVANGADLDARTQMQ

-274 GAHHNAHHGLLNAIL
+274 GAYHNAHHGLLNAIL

-300 IETPLASLARQ
+300 IEAPLASLARH
-311 LEVGSSCE
+311 LEVGSTYE

-325 LALRDEVGIPHRLS
+325 LALRDEVGIPHRLT
-339 EAISEAVDAPGIARA
+339 EAISETVDVPAIARA
-354 AVVDPSAATNPIKF
+354 AILDPSAATNPIQFKAM
-368 ETKDY
+368 DY
-373 ERILAAAL
+373 ERVLWAAM
-381 SGDVDSASNQGVQA
+381 SGVVDSAA
-395 AKARR
+395 I

>member
-1 MTYSNW
+1 MTQADW
-7 NYPTQIYVGPGRRAE
+7 NYPTQIHVGPGRRVE
-22 LAAYCRALKI
+22 LADYCQSLKI
-32 QQPLVVTDRML
+32 QRPLIVTDRML
-43 LALPMVQ
+43 LGLPLVQ
-50 EVLAEL
+50 EVLAAL
-56 SLAGIEPGVFSEVN
+56 SAAGLAPGVFSEVN
-70 GNPTGSEVSAG
+70 GNPTGSEVGAG
-81 CQAFLA
+81 CQAYRA

-92 VVAIGGG
+92 VLAIGGG
-99 SALDVGKTIAVMAHQ
+99 SAMDVGKTIAVMAHQ
-114 RCALWDLEDI
+114 RCALFDLEDI

-156 LIVDTETTRKVII
+156 LIKETEATRKVII
-169 FHPLM
+169 FHPQM

-224 GMVIVRDHLVR
+224 GMVIVRDYLVR
-235 AVANGADLEARTQMQ
+235 AVANGADLDARTQMQ

-274 GAHHNAHHGLLNAIL
+274 GAYHNAHHGLLNAIL

-300 IETPLASLARQ
+300 IEAPLASLARH
-311 LEVGSSCE
+311 LEVGSTYE

-325 LALRDEVGIPHRLS
+325 LALRDEVGIPHRLT
-339 EAISEAVDAPGIARA
+339 EAISETVDVPAIARA
-354 AVVDPSAATNPIKF
+354 AILDPSAATNPIQFKAM
-368 ETKDY
+368 DY
-373 ERILAAAL
+373 ERILRAAM
-381 SGDVDSASNQGVQA
+381 SGVVDSAA
-395 AKARR
+395 I

>member
-1 MTYSNW
+1 MTQADW
-7 NYPTQIYVGPGRRAE
+7 NYPTQIHVGPGRRVE
-22 LAAYCRALKI
+22 LADYCQSLKI
-32 QQPLVVTDRML
+32 QRPLIVTDRML
-43 LALPMVQ
+43 LGLPLVQ
-50 EVLAEL
+50 EVLAAL
-56 SLAGIEPGVFSEVN
+56 SAAGLAPGVFSEVN
-70 GNPTGSEVSAG
+70 GNPTGSEVGAG
-81 CQAFLA
+81 CQAYRA

-92 VVAIGGG
+92 VLAIGGG
-99 SALDVGKTIAVMAHQ
+99 SAMDVGKTIAVMAHQ
-114 RCALWDLEDI
+114 RCALFDLEDI

-156 LIVDTETTRKVII
+156 LIVETESTRKVII
-169 FHPLM
+169 FHPQM

-224 GMVIVRDHLVR
+224 GMVIVRDYLVR
-235 AVANGADLEARTQMQ
+235 AVANGADLDARTQMQ

-274 GAHHNAHHGLLNAIL
+274 GAYHNAHHGLLNAIL
-289 MPYVLQANRSV
+289 MPFVLQANRSV
-300 IETPLASLARQ
+300 IEAPLASLARH
-311 LEVGSSCE
+311 LEVGSTYE

-325 LALRDEVGIPHRLS
+325 LALRDEVGIPHRLT
-339 EAISEAVDAPGIARA
+339 EAISETVDVPAIARA
-354 AVVDPSAATNPIKF
+354 AILDPSAATNPIQFKAM
-368 ETKDY
+368 DY
-373 ERILAAAL
+373 ERVLRAAM
-381 SGDVDSASNQGVQA
+381 SGVVDSAA
-395 AKARR
+395 I